1 MSPNARRPP
10 LVPWVFFVARTFSR
24 REYRFALNILPVSVF
39 ENKCM
44 LGMQGLDIVSLLL
57 QFQERMIQ
65 ARHSEYVRHLVVR
78 SALPDQNCQVKPCHQ
93 I

>member
-39 ENKCM
+39 ENRCI
-44 LGMQGLDIVSLLL
+44 LRMQGLDIVSLLL
-57 QFQERMIQ
+57 QFQERMGNPPDVLLNIVM
-65 ARHSEYVRHLVVR
+65 RSESSFVAVFDL
-78 SALPDQNCQVKPCHQ
+78 L
-93 I
+93 

>member
-44 LGMQGLDIVSLLL
+44 LGMQWLDIVSLLL
-57 QFQERMIQ
+57 HFMREGYE
-65 ARHSEYVRHLVVR
+65 ARHSEYVRRLVVR
-78 SALPDQNCQVKPCHQ
+78 SALPDQNRQ

>member
-39 ENKCM
+39 ENRCIFANAGVGK
-44 LGMQGLDIVSLLL
+44 LLVYCCN
-57 QFQERMIQ
+57 FHERRMQ
-65 ARHSEYVRHLVVR
+65 ARHSEDVRPLVVR
-78 SALPDQNCQVKPCHQ
+78 SALPPIRTAK
-93 I
+93 